1 MRDKIPR
8 VKQIANKGDLFKD
21 YDMSKELETDIINF
35 IADNCNKFREVS
47 LRMALKVHLAKI
59 SSVIGKYLS
68 KVLV

>member
-35 IADNCNKFREVS
+35 IADNGNKFREVS
-47 LRMALKVHLAKI
+47 LRMVLKV
-59 SSVIGKYLS
+59 STC
-68 KVLV
+68 

>member
-1 MRDKIPR
+1 MDPTLDTMRDKIPR

-47 LRMALKVHLAKI
+47 LRMALKVPDPAKI
-59 SSVIGKYLS
+59 SP
-68 KVLV
+68 